1 MPEATLKQAIRKAT
15 LSTKLT
21 PVLCGSSFKNKGVQP
36 LLDAVIDYLPSPLDV
51 PPVVGTELI
60 KGEEQEREVVRKADD
75 SEPFA
80 ALAFKIAADPYVGKL
95 TYFRVYSGQL
105 EAGSRVLNV
114 STGRTERDR
123 AHPDDARQRARGGRA
138 RSTPA
143 TSPRRWASSR

>member
-1 MPEATLKQAIRKAT
+1 M
-15 LSTKLT
+15 
-21 PVLCGSSFKNKGVQP
+21 LCGSSFKNKGVQP

-95 TYFRVYSGQL
+95 TYFRVYSGRL
-105 EAGSRVLNV
+105 ASGFARAERRHRAHRAG
-114 STGRTERDR
+114 R
-123 AHPDDARQRARGGRA
+123 AHPDDARQRPRGGR
-138 RSTPA
+138 RGL
-143 TSPRRWASSR
+143 RRRHRGRGRASSR